1 MHTRV
6 ARLYGAHD
14 LRVEEQEVSRPGPGE
29 VLLRMAAGG
38 ICGSDLHYYHD
49 GGFGP
54 VRVREPISIAWV
66 SEAGLRDEIIVNP
79 ATTVVASFDSPQA
92 PQLDRA
98 WLNRLM
104 IAANSVRGLNL
115 TPQLVQSF
123 RLERDAAASAAADRP
138 GTGTGTGTRALDGSG
153 AAGPGQS
160 PSLHSVPP
168 AAAARSGQPMRRRTS
183 LTGD

>member
-1 MHTRV
+1 MGTLLLGRI
-6 ARLYGAHD
+6 ARIHLEDDVLAHVHAVIIAK
-14 LRVEEQEVSRPGPGE
+14 L
-29 VLLRMAAGG
+29 
-38 ICGSDLHYYHD
+38 
-49 GGFGP
+49 
-54 VRVREPISIAWV
+54 RVREPISIAWV

-123 RLERDAAASAAADRP
+123 RLERDAAASAAADR
-138 GTGTGTGTRALDGSG
+138 TGTGTGTRALDGSG
-153 AAGPGQS
+153 AAAPGQS